1 MLPLGNMRL
10 PAEQRR
16 QQILDVAVDVF
27 ADKGY
32 HAASMNDVAEAA
44 GVTKP
49 VLYQHFPSKREMFV
63 EILSD
68 TGDRLRE
75 TISRA
80 TAKARGPREQFED
93 GFRAYFTFAS
103 ENTSA
108 FTVLFGSGA
117 RRDPEFTSF
126 AVAVE
131 DSIADIVAELIV
143 VDGQPADNR
152 VLLANAIVGMTE
164 AATRH
169 WLSHGREPAV
179 DVLASQ
185 IAQLAWSGMRGI
197 DNPVTA

>member
-16 QQILDVAVDVF
+16 QQILEVAVGVF
-27 ADKGY
+27 AEKGY

-49 VLYQHFPSKREMFV
+49 VLYQHFPSKRDMFI
-63 EILSD
+63 EILRD
-68 TGDRLRE
+68 IGDRLRE
-75 TISRA
+75 TISKA
-80 TAKARGPREQFED
+80 TSNADGPRQQFEH
-93 GFRAYFTFAS
+93 GFRAYFMFAS
-103 ENTSA
+103 ENTDS

-117 RRDPEFTSF
+117 RRDPEFASF
-126 AVAVE
+126 ATAVE
-131 DSIADIVAELIV
+131 DSIAEIVADLIV
-143 VDGQPADNR
+143 VDGQPAGNR
-152 VLLANAIVGMTE
+152 LLLANAIVGMTE

-169 WLSHGREPAV
+169 WLSHGREPDV

-197 DNPVTA
+197 DAAASS